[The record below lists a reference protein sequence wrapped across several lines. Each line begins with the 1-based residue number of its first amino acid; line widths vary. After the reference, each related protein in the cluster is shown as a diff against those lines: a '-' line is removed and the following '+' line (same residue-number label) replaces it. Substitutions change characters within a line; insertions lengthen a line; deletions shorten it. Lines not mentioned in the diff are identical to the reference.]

1 MAGTQQQDDV
11 RRLRTAALWANALA
25 QTFKR
30 VALFEIKGTD
40 ARVVYLKGL
49 DLSCRGERLSLLSQ
63 NPLRWSIE
71 AASPIVGSGRSPGV
85 DQIQEALHIERPR
98 AFTVMPI
105 VIDGKIRAFTYAD
118 NDHEPFSLEAVSQL
132 FETCQN
138 AVEHKDPS
146 AVFEQPKRSRRKSSS
161 HFETLLS
168 GSTRRIRSQAPSSRP
183 LLTQPT
189 RSTQFVEGPLR
200 TQRRL
205 QIQLQFKR
213 SHRVYRR
220 QRLHIVTPDGI
231 VPLEKF
237 RAHAKTKSRFLKP
250 LSTLASGAAAIASL
264 DSFGSLPVGGPNS
277 DQRVEITRGST
288 VKEIGENLEAQGLV
302 RSGKAFQL
310 LARSKAWIMPCAP
323 VIIDYKARCGVGR
336 S

>member
-1 MAGTQQQDDV
+1 MAKSQQQDDV

-25 QTFKR
+25 RTFKR

-161 HFETLLS
+161 HFGDLTERQHKTYPHS
-168 GSTRRIRSQAPSSRP
+168 SSVQSTSPN
-183 LLTQPT
+183 PT
-189 RSTQFVEGPLR
+189 YKVDAVVEGPLS
-200 TQRRL
+200 TPETVQML
-205 QIQLQFKR
+205 LQFKK
-213 SHRVYRR
+213 SHLICRR
-220 QRLHIVTPDGI
+220 ATNFISSHLTGSCLSKNSSACKDQESILKASVDIGVGCCGNRLN
-231 VPLEKF
+231 
-237 RAHAKTKSRFLKP
+237 RAP
-250 LSTLASGAAAIASL
+250 
-264 DSFGSLPVGGPNS
+264 
-277 DQRVEITRGST
+277 
-288 VKEIGENLEAQGLV
+288 LV
-302 RSGKAFQL
+302 RPRRGTKQRPTCRDYTWFYGKRDWRKPGGTRAC
-310 LARSKAWIMPCAP
+310 SKW
-323 VIIDYKARCGVGR
+323 
-336 S
+336 

>member
-85 DQIQEALHIERPR
+85 DQLQEALHIERPR

-146 AVFEQPKRSRRKSSS
+146 AVFELAR
-161 HFETLLS
+161 
-168 GSTRRIRSQAPSSRP
+168 RRIAFFSRP
-183 LLTQPT
+183 
-189 RSTQFVEGPLR
+189 
-200 TQRRL
+200 
-205 QIQLQFKR
+205 
-213 SHRVYRR
+213 Y
-220 QRLHIVTPDGI
+220 
-231 VPLEKF
+231 
-237 RAHAKTKSRFLKP
+237 
-250 LSTLASGAAAIASL
+250 
-264 DSFGSLPVGGPNS
+264 
-277 DQRVEITRGST
+277 
-288 VKEIGENLEAQGLV
+288 
-302 RSGKAFQL
+302 
-310 LARSKAWIMPCAP
+310 
-323 VIIDYKARCGVGR
+323 
-336 S
+336 

>member
-49 DLSCRGERLSLLSQ
+49 DLSCRGERLSLLAQ

-146 AVFEQPKRSRRKSSS
+146 AVFEHPKRSRRKSSS

-183 LLTQPT
+183 LVAQST
-189 RSTQFVEGPLR
+189 RSAQFIEGPLSTPESEPDASSVQEESSNLTDGQR
-200 TQRRL
+200 T
-205 QIQLQFKR
+205 
-213 SHRVYRR
+213 SHR
-220 QRLHIVTPDGI
+220 HT
-231 VPLEKF
+231 
-237 RAHAKTKSRFLKP
+237 
-250 LSTLASGAAAIASL
+250 
-264 DSFGSLPVGGPNS
+264 
-277 DQRVEITRGST
+277 
-288 VKEIGENLEAQGLV
+288 
-302 RSGKAFQL
+302 
-310 LARSKAWIMPCAP
+310 
-323 VIIDYKARCGVGR
+323 
-336 S
+336 